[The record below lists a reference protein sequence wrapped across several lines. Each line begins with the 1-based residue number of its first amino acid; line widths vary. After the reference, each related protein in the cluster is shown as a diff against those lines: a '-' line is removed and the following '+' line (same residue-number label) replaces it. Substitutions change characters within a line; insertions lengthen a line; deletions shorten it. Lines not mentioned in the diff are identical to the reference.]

1 MTRINFSDRGET
13 PFQRLLGHSES
24 LMSNWTA
31 LAEEL
36 SGDGFLSKELKE
48 QVRRV
53 LAQGNGC
60 EYCKA
65 KGKPRSRIS
74 KTSFAMGFAEVFLAQ
89 RERVSDRQFDVLKE
103 VFSEE
108 EITELTAFI
117 CFTTAQQY
125 FGANEASG
133 RRINPTEKKPVIFV
147 PFWFIV

>member
-1 MTRINFSDRGET
+1 MTRINPSEKGNT
-13 PFQRLLGHSES
+13 PFQRLLGYSES
-24 LMSNWTA
+24 LLSSWTA
-31 LAEEL
+31 LAEVL
-36 SGDGFLSKELKE
+36 AGDGFLSKELKE

-65 KGKPRSRIS
+65 KGKPAIPNQE

-89 RERVSDRQFDVLKE
+89 RERISDKQFDVLKD

-108 EITELTAFI
+108 EIAELTAFI

-125 FGANEASG
+125 FGALMKIPAQ
-133 RRINPTEKKPVIFV
+133 T
-147 PFWFIV
+147 

>member
-60 EYCKA
+60 EYCRA
-65 KGKPRSRIS
+65 KGKPGIPNQQ

-125 FGANEASG
+125 FGALMKLPADA
-133 RRINPTEKKPVIFV
+133 
-147 PFWFIV
+147 

>member
-1 MTRINFSDRGET
+1 MTRINPSEKGNT
-13 PFQRLLGHSES
+13 PFQRLLGYSES
-24 LMSNWTA
+24 LLSSWTA
-31 LAEEL
+31 LAEVL
-36 SGDGFLSKELKE
+36 AGDGFLSKEVKE

-65 KGKPRSRIS
+65 KGKPDIPNQE

-89 RERVSDRQFDVLKE
+89 RERISDKQFDVLKE

-108 EITELTAFI
+108 EIAELTAFI

-125 FGANEASG
+125 FGALMKIPAQ
-133 RRINPTEKKPVIFV
+133 T
-147 PFWFIV
+147 